1 MAMRY
6 DSGSRYT
13 LRIGDAERDEAAT
26 QLSEHFVAGRLTI
39 DEFNER
45 LDRALTAKTADHLSR
60 IMTDLPKLHRPRP
73 VPARRPGEHSLA
85 ARYAALAL
93 LAVLVLMWLSAITV
107 MLAHGYSLQGHAPHD
122 WIIPR
127 R

>member
-6 DSGSRYT
+6 DPGSRYT

-45 LDRALTAKTADHLSR
+45 LEKALTAKTADQLSH
-60 IMTDLPKLHRPRP
+60 IMADLPKPRKPRP
-73 VPARRPGEHSLA
+73 EPARRQGEPGLA

-93 LAVLVLMWLSAITV
+93 LAVLVLMWMSALT
-107 MLAHGYSLQGHAPHD
+107 MMFHHGYTYQIGPHGY
-122 WIIPR
+122 PGP
-127 R
+127 

>member
-45 LDRALTAKTADHLSR
+45 LDRALTAKTADQLSR
-60 IMTDLPKLHRPRP
+60 IMTDLPKLPKP
-73 VPARRPGEHSLA
+73 SPEPARRAGEPGVA

-93 LAVLVLMWLSAITV
+93 LAVLVVLWMSALTLMFR
-107 MLAHGYSLQGHAPHD
+107 HGYYPQGPPPYGLNH
-122 WIIPR
+122 
-127 R
+127 

>member
-6 DSGSRYT
+6 DSASRYT

-45 LDRALTAKTADHLSR
+45 LGKALTAKTADHLSR
-60 IMTDLPKLHRPRP
+60 IMADLPKLQTPRP
-73 VPARRPGEHSLA
+73 EPARRPGEPGAA

-93 LAVLVLMWLSAITV
+93 LAVLVLLWMSALT
-107 MLAHGYSLQGHAPHD
+107 MMFRHGYSYQMPSN
-122 WIIPR
+122 WPPVPR
-127 R
+127 G